1 MATEDIEAVFADKKL
16 DDDYKRLSKSRHSE
30 EDKKLYH
37 VLTVIREKVGELYR
51 FGKKL
56 PKNKIPDVYLQ
67 RFQIENLWSLDL
79 PGHGTVLYS
88 VAGSC
93 ILIVDLLG

>member
-67 RFQIENLWSLDL
+67 RFRIENLWSLDL

-88 VAGSC
+88 VAEGR